1 MAPQASVS
9 YLVML
14 NLNGA
19 ASGEGLAHK
28 GFLKSP

>member
-1 MAPQASVS
+1 MAPQAPVS

-19 ASGEGLAHK
+19 ASGEDLGHK
-28 GFLKSP
+28 GLLKSP